1 MSRHRSAGSKEH
13 HIRLLGGDDYR
24 LLWTVDHYYT
34 GVRQRFPR
42 SCYRDTDRKGAA
54 RFAKKWHVPMPMTDA
69 EKDEQRHYSAI
80 ACTCKPGAPCP
91 RRERLWSRR

>member
-54 RFAKKWHVPMPMTDA
+54 RFAKKWNVPMPMTDA
-69 EKDEQRHYSAI
+69 EKDEQNRRDFEAHVSGNGGPL
-80 ACTCKPGAPCP
+80 PGHGQ
-91 RRERLWSRR
+91 